1 MEIMK
6 TIWYPGSSMADQKWI
21 EYLQKS
27 FRGNWIFSS
36 QSSFEDWVNL
46 PGKRIQLDTFE
57 FNKMNQGIETLVIS
71 WHPGFK
77 TAQEVVESG
86 ILSHVQPT
94 KFIYDPGRT
103 IGDLQHHLESE
114 LIFSDL
120 GFDLKQIVVLPKLG
134 HQYCE
139 FERKNDLGIGS

>member
-1 MEIMK
+1 
-6 TIWYPGSSMADQKWI
+6 MADEKWI
-21 EYLQKS
+21 EYLQNS

-36 QSSFEDWVNL
+36 NSSFEDWVKL

-57 FNKMNQGIETLVIS
+57 FNKMNQRIETLVIS
-71 WHPGFK
+71 RHPGLR

-86 ILSHVQPT
+86 ILSHIQPT

-114 LIFSDL
+114 LIFFNL
-120 GFDLKQIVVLPKLG
+120 GFDLKRIVVVPKLG

-139 FERKNDLGIGS
+139 FEKK

>member
-1 MEIMK
+1 
-6 TIWYPGSSMADQKWI
+6 
-21 EYLQKS
+21 
-27 FRGNWIFSS
+27 
-36 QSSFEDWVNL
+36 
-46 PGKRIQLDTFE
+46 
-57 FNKMNQGIETLVIS
+57 MNQRIETLVIS

-94 KFIYDPGRT
+94 KFIYDPGST
-103 IGDLQHHLESE
+103 IGHLQYHLESE
-114 LIFSDL
+114 FIFTNF

-139 FERKNDLGIGS
+139 FERRN